1 MVNRGEGKREDKDF
15 FNYSIVIPK
24 KIFLQ
29 CPIIFFG
36 IPADSLPI
44 NFSLEK
50 NCLAYIAEH
59 FSVAE
64 ITSKQL
70 SEAFPL

>member
-1 MVNRGEGKREDKDF
+1 MVNRGEGKREDRF

-29 CPIIFFG
+29 CPIIFFQT
-36 IPADSLPI
+36 PADSLPI

-50 NCLAYIAEH
+50 NCLAYIAEN
-59 FSVAE
+59 FSVAK